1 MSEEFIKEVDEEIK
15 EEKLEKLW
23 KKLAPYVISL
33 ALGIVIFT
41 SVSVWWNSYLTKK
54 KQNLGDDFTAAVQLI
69 EENDFDAAIIA
80 LDKVIESS
88 SDGYITLAKLK
99 KASLLIEQN
108 NIKKGLEL
116 YIDLEKTAADSAFRD
131 MATLFYVLNAM
142 DVESS
147 DFLLKKIERL
157 TVDNN
162 PWSSTALELKA
173 FLFLKNNN
181 NEKSIEAFEKITKKI
196 NVPSDLKGRANDMIN
211 FLNTK

>member
-23 KKLAPYVISL
+23 KRLAPYVISL

-41 SVSVWWNSYLTKK
+41 SVSVWWNSYLTNK
-54 KQNLGDDFTAAVQLI
+54 KQSLGDDFTAAVQLI

-99 KASLLIEQN
+99 K
-108 NIKKGLEL
+108 GLEL
-116 YIDLEKTAADSAFRD
+116 YLDLEKTAADSAFRD

-142 DVESS
+142 DIESS
-147 DFLLKKIERL
+147 DFLLEKINRL
-157 TVDNN
+157 TFDNN

-173 FLFLKNNN
+173 FYF
-181 NEKSIEAFEKITKKI
+181 
-196 NVPSDLKGRANDMIN
+196 
-211 FLNTK
+211 